1 MDIPGPQGYDA
12 TVIEDLPNLTLR
24 ERTSDAWRRTDL
36 LQGYDGNR
44 YGVPVTGNAD
54 NIGCLPEAVGAG
66 PRPRSC
72 GSETIWIGSAAWS
85 APRARPVRARSSAG

>member
-1 MDIPGPQGYDA
+1 MYRPVGPGGRQDIFIFDGGTGDIPGPQGYDA

-66 PRPRSC
+66 PAPAL
-72 GSETIWIGSAAWS
+72 AA
-85 APRARPVRARSSAG
+85 PKRFG